1 MELKAWKWWLNW
13 GKVARQSNTD
23 TLDLTYPAWRLV
35 AEPRNGWNFF
45 NLVLCHMVSM
55 FNHVSPRMQPNKTE
69 VSAELIRFP
78 SSLWTPW
85 VFHTIVVCDC
95 VEPSWD
101 HESFVYLIACHS
113 QKTSHSLWFLRIK
126 LTFGAAN
133 CHYPELLPHDA
144 HLTWKISSKHDAIFS
159 PKNVVHSAL
168 RQSASPMWRDLNQ
181 SCVWKI
187 IVFQTNWQRK
197 LLLWK
202 KKTTQVSNLKA
213 ANHVARRVNSLCL
226 FFLAPKRNPS
236 QSLLVGPKVMQHLSS
251 YRSAVF
257 LSCSHSPKIPNKI

>member
-101 HESFVYLIACHS
+101 HESFVYLTVCHS
-113 QKTSHSLWFLRIK
+113 QKTSHCLWFLRIK

-144 HLTWKISSKHDAIFS
+144 HLTWKISFKHAAIFPTEKKS
-159 PKNVVHSAL
+159 CPFCLETVRVSHVTRFEPKLRLKDDCCFKQIGNGNFCFEKNKNDAGFKLESSKSRSTESESSA
-168 RQSASPMWRDLNQ
+168 
-181 SCVWKI
+181 
-187 IVFQTNWQRK
+187 
-197 LLLWK
+197 
-202 KKTTQVSNLKA
+202 VS
-213 ANHVARRVNSLCL
+213 
-226 FFLAPKRNPS
+226 FFLAPKRIRLKACWWV
-236 QSLLVGPKVMQHLSS
+236 Q
-251 YRSAVF
+251 R
-257 LSCSHSPKIPNKI
+257 